1 MAAMDKNLQNELFG
15 SDSDDDDDAPARPSA
30 PTGEE
35 PVDGEEADGDDVGEA
50 ELFGS
55 DDSDAEAAPRSI
67 VSAPSAPSAPPLHYE
82 LPLLPRPEVGSELYT
97 MRLPNILSIEP
108 RAFDPLTFEDA
119 DEEQNTIMGKTD
131 NIIRWRET
139 EEGVRQS
146 NARMVTWSDGSMTLH
161 VGDEVLT
168 AAPQKVEGGNQLF
181 TRHKGS
187 NLECHG
193 LVRKKLVLQPASIKS
208 STHKALTKRI
218 AKNHVK
224 GSRMQ
229 MHTTTIDPEKKKLE
243 DEKTWEQKNRLQAR
257 QNARGGQDDYG
268 GEGGEELTTGF
279 LDSDDDVGEGNL
291 GAIKRK
297 FTGKDKKGK
306 RKTSTQPAI
315 RAAFGGKQL
324 RRPGRRDEGSDSS
337 MERDESEEDGDS
349 EEMDGFIVKDDGA
362 KASDS
367 EEEEAE
373 DSDDSEEAKAPKKRG
388 RK

>member
-15 SDSDDDDDAPARPSA
+15 SDSDDDDDVPARPPSV
-30 PTGEE
+30 PTGE